1 MEKKQEQ
8 QIRDKQG
15 LEKILRKIAER
26 IRQGGDSII
35 VDREEL
41 SDNIRKELIKKGY
54 LIYPVCYGKTRIR
67 ICW

>member
-35 VDREEL
+35 VGQR
-41 SDNIRKELIKKGY
+41 GTF
-54 LIYPVCYGKTRIR
+54 G
-67 ICW
+67 